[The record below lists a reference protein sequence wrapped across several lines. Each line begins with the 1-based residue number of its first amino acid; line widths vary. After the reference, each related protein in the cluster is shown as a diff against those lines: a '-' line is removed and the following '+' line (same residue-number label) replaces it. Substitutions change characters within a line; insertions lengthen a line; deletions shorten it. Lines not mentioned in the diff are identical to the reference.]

1 MQNENEIVLRGVPQ
15 DEDPKNIT
23 TNPRSMA
30 IISLILA
37 MPLAILLPIAVF
49 EIEPF
54 NGLLKSLFTEAD
66 GHRTNALGLAV
77 EGGAMLLLPVAFIVN
92 LVPIVRNVRAGN
104 SILANPINL
113 LLGVALLV
121 FIAMTWGWALNDQIP
136 CFMGVPNC
144 D

>member
-1 MQNENEIVLRGVPQ
+1 MQNVLQ
-15 DEDPKNIT
+15 DRNPMKNIG
-23 TNPRSMA
+23 TNPKSAA
-30 IISLILA
+30 IISIILA
-37 MPLAILLPIAVF
+37 LPLAIFFPIAVL

-54 NGLLKSLFTEAD
+54 HGILKTLFTEAD
-66 GHRTNALGLAV
+66 GYRANTLGLAV
-77 EGGAMLLLPVAFIVN
+77 ELGAALLLPAAFIVN

-104 SILANPINL
+104 SIIATPINL

-121 FIAMTWGWALNDQIP
+121 FLAMTWGWALIDQFP